1 VENINFIKFL
11 GTSGGRIV
19 MARQLRSSAGV
30 YISFKNKKILLDPGP
45 GTLVRM
51 AASKPRIE
59 VEDLD
64 AIILTH
70 SHIDHSNDVNVLI
83 DSMTGGGW
91 RKRGVLFAPAEC
103 ISGEMTILLNY
114 LRDFMEDIVVLEAER
129 EYRLGDL
136 VFSTSA
142 RHQHPAETY
151 GIKFNIDSRIVSFVV
166 DTKFFP
172 DLMECYKGSDV
183 MIFNVVRNLPHVS
196 AEVMHLNIDDVK
208 NIISTIK
215 PGKAILTHF
224 GRTMLKAKPWELA
237 GRLTNELGV
246 KVIAASD
253 GMTVFID
260 QAEDS

>member
-1 VENINFIKFL
+1 MNNINFIKFL

-30 YISFKNKKILLDPGP
+30 YISFKNKKIILDPGP

-51 AASKPRIE
+51 AASKPRID

-70 SHIDHSNDVNVLI
+70 CHIDHSNDVNVLI

-91 RKRGVLFAPAEC
+91 HKRGVLFVPAEC
-103 ISGEMTILLNY
+103 LLGEMAVILNY
-114 LRDFMEDIVVLEAER
+114 LRDFLEDIVILEAER

-151 GIKFNIDSRIVSFVV
+151 GIKFDVDGRIVSFVV
-166 DTKFFP
+166 DTKYFP
-172 DLMECYKGSDV
+172 GLMECYKGSDV
-183 MIFNVVRNLPHVS
+183 MIFNVVRDLPHVS
-196 AEVMHLNIDDVK
+196 VDVMHLNIDDVK

-215 PGKAILTHF
+215 PGKAVLTHF

-237 GRLTNELGV
+237 GRLAIELGV
-246 KVIAASD
+246 EVTAASD

-260 QAEDS
+260 QAES

>member
-1 VENINFIKFL
+1 MDNINFIKFL
-11 GTSGGRIV
+11 GTSGGRVV

-30 YISFKNKKILLDPGP
+30 YISFKNKKIILDPGP

-51 AASKPRIE
+51 AASKPRID

-70 SHIDHSNDVNVLI
+70 SHIDHSNDMNVLI

-103 ISGEMTILLNY
+103 ISGELAVLLNY
-114 LRDFMEDIVVLEAER
+114 LRGFLEDIVVLEADR

-136 VFSTSA
+136 IFSTSA

-151 GIKFNIDSRIVSFVV
+151 GIKFNIDGRIVSFLV

-172 DLMECYKGSDV
+172 GLIESYKGSDV
-183 MIFNVVRNLPHVS
+183 MILNVVRNLPHES
-196 AEVMHLNIDDVK
+196 ANVMHLNIDDVR
-208 NIISTIK
+208 NVISTIK

-237 GRLTNELGV
+237 SILTAELGV
-246 KVIAASD
+246 NVTAASD
-253 GMTVFID
+253 GMSFFID
-260 QAEDS
+260 HSGEV

>member
-1 VENINFIKFL
+1 VDNINFIKFL
-11 GTSGGRIV
+11 GTSGGRVV

-30 YISFKNKKILLDPGP
+30 YISFKNKKIILDPGP

-51 AASKPRIE
+51 AASRPRID
-59 VEDLD
+59 VEELD

-91 RKRGVLFAPAEC
+91 RKRGVLFAPSEC
-103 ISGEMTILLNY
+103 LSGEMTVILHY
-114 LRDFMEDIVVLEAER
+114 LRDFLEDIVILEEDR

-142 RHQHPAETY
+142 RHRHPAETY
-151 GIKFNIDSRIVSFVV
+151 GIKFDVDGRIVSFVV

-172 DLMECYKGSDV
+172 GLIECYKGSDV

-196 AEVMHLNIDDVK
+196 ADVMHLNIDDVK

-215 PGKAILTHF
+215 PGKAVLTHF
-224 GRTMLKAKPWELA
+224 GRTMLKARPWELA
-237 GRLTNELGV
+237 GILTAELGV
-246 KVIAASD
+246 NVTAASD
-253 GMTVFID
+253 GMSYIID
-260 QAEDS
+260 LPGKV